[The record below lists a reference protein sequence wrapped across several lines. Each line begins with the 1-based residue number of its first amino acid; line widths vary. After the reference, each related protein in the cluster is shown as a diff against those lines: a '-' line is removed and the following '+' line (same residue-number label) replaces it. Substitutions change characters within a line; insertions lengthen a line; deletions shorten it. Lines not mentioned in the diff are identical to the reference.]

1 MGRIIAI
8 VVLSLATTVVTVA
21 ELGQPVKANTLRLP
35 ALSIG
40 DRVIAGFV
48 VVTFAVAFVNGVM
61 LLADKI
67 LQ

>member
-1 MGRIIAI
+1 MGWIIAI
-8 VVLSLATTVVTVA
+8 AALSLAMTVLTVA

-40 DRVIAGFV
+40 DRVIAVFV
-48 VVTFAVAFVNGVM
+48 VVTFAVAFVNGFM
-61 LLADKI
+61 LIADKI

>member
-1 MGRIIAI
+1 MGWIIAI
-8 VVLSLATTVVTVA
+8 VVLSLAMTVLTVA
-21 ELGQPVKANTLRLP
+21 ELGQPVKASTLRLP